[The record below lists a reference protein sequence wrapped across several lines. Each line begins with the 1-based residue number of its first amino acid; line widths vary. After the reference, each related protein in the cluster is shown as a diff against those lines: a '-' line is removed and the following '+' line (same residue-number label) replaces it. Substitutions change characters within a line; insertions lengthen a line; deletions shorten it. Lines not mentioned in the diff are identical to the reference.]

1 VNASGRHLII
11 TLALDLPGELAQY
24 HLAKLLISS
33 LLRTRFSGEI
43 LAIHTAPNPLF
54 LVARAGVREVRI
66 SLPRNAPRGS
76 EFITF
81 AQSQKHEIGH
91 HIDVS
96 RYDRIMFIDCDS
108 VALRSV
114 DHLFNGEW
122 DLAVVHD
129 TGSRIQGM
137 YWGGY
142 LTDEERAT
150 LTCAGVNSGTFVLRA
165 DRFHE
170 LLETWREIERVPVAG
185 CLREQSAFNRL
196 VLDWKGPTHVIDSS
210 EVALPFVTNAHY
222 RDCIT
227 AALVHAA
234 GGGTPEDRARFL
246 YGLFAATYLCDSQ
259 MFLFN
264 IMEM

>member
-1 VNASGRHLII
+1 VNVRECHLIV

-24 HLAKLLISS
+24 HLAKLLVSS

-43 LAIHTAPNPLF
+43 LAIHTSPNPLF
-54 LVARAGVREVRI
+54 MVARAGVREVRV
-66 SLPRNAPRGS
+66 SLPRDVRRGFD
-76 EFITF
+76 FITF
-81 AQSQKHEIGH
+81 AQSHKHEIGH

-96 RYDRIMFIDCDS
+96 RYEKIMFMDCDS
-108 VALRSV
+108 VALRNV
-114 DHLFNGEW
+114 DHLFDGGW

-129 TGSRIQGM
+129 AGSRIQGM

-142 LTDEERAT
+142 LTDEERVT
-150 LTCAGVNSGTFVLRA
+150 LTCPGVNSGTFVVRA

-170 LLETWREIERVPVAG
+170 LLGRWREIELVPVAG

-196 VLDWKGPTHVIDSS
+196 VLDWKGPTHVIDSR

-222 RDCIT
+222 RDCI
-227 AALVHAA
+227 AAAFVHAA
-234 GGGTPEDRARFL
+234 GGGTPEERARFL
-246 YGLFAATYLCDSQ
+246 YGLYASTYLCDSQ

-264 IMEM
+264 VMEM